1 MPEFDLE
8 NWTPERTSQS
18 MDMLWPIMIFPASPA
33 RREEYQ
39 AIKLAQR
46 YAHGLASIDTH
57 PAMLT
62 PAFFSQILQPLK
74 RGPSYWKMRGH
85 AMIRGHI
92 AGQPLILIKQMD
104 DAGYG
109 GSITKAIP
117 VYVEYAKTKSKR
129 SRFIPASDNSFWK
142 PIWSAYQSVAH
153 LWAAVQLLRGKD
165 PLQLLKAKEIP
176 KSCDPSSQDGF
187 LILLAYAKHWWDF
200 GINHVAAHQPGPPTP
215 TLSEQKTWTVPPGFS
230 LPTVDFPV
238 PALPDELRQI
248 SDTKPW
254 TARRRAKRK

>member
-1 MPEFDLE
+1 MPTIDLGH
-8 NWTPERTSQS
+8 WTPERTSQA
-18 MDMLWPIMIFPASPA
+18 MDILWPIMIFPASPA

-57 PAMLT
+57 PAMLI

-92 AGQPLILIKQMD
+92 AGQLLILIKQMD
-104 DAGYG
+104 EAGYG

-117 VYVEYAKTKSKR
+117 VYVEYAKTKSER

-165 PLQLLKAKEIP
+165 PLQLLRAKVIP
-176 KSCDPSSQDGF
+176 EWRGLASPEGF
-187 LILLAYAKHWWDF
+187 SVFLAYAKHWWHF
-200 GINHVAAHQPGPPTP
+200 GINHIAAHQPGPPMP
-215 TLSEQKTWTVPPGFS
+215 TLSKQETWTVPPGF
-230 LPTVDFPV
+230 PPDTVDFPV

-248 SDTKPW
+248 SNTRPW
-254 TARRRAKRK
+254 KDRY